1 MTNSSRRAWLFAGAL
16 LGCLLAVIQIL
27 HVRVPLR
34 LPSGVAA
41 RVNGREIDSSTVER
55 TVAGFDAT
63 LRAAEPATQNRVLS
77 RMIDEELLVQQALD
91 SGVAET
97 DPEVRAAL
105 VRAAVNRVNAEVAA
119 LPIANEAIEVFFA
132 AHRAA
137 YASPTRYEVT
147 ALYFESKQFP
157 DLKTAQRRAE
167 AARDR
172 LRAGQPIES
181 LQRAADTL
189 PFVPPGEFATRNTL
203 ANYFGSTA
211 VDLIDQVRSG
221 DTSPPI
227 NFGRGILLIYVSR
240 RIDSEVP
247 RLDSIRS
254 LVEAD
259 LLREQQETALTALLD
274 SLHKSAHIDIGSA
287 YRVASSH

>member
-1 MTNSSRRAWLFAGAL
+1 MTNSSRRAWLFVGAL
-16 LGCLLAVIQIL
+16 LGCLLAVAQIL
-27 HVRVPLR
+27 NVRVPSR
-34 LPSGVAA
+34 LPNGVAA
-41 RVNGREIDSSTVER
+41 RVNGREIDSGTVER

-63 LRAAEPATQNRVLS
+63 LRAAGPATRNRVLG

-91 SGVAET
+91 SGAAET

-105 VRAAVNRVNAEVAA
+105 VRSAINRVNAEVAA
-119 LPIANEAIEVFFA
+119 LSIANEDIEAFFA
-132 AHRAA
+132 THRAT

-147 ALYFESKQFP
+147 ALYFESKHFP
-157 DLKTAQRRAE
+157 DLKAAQQRAE

-172 LRAGQPIES
+172 IRAGQSIES
-181 LQRAADTL
+181 LERASDTL
-189 PFVPPGEFATRNTL
+189 PFVPPGELATRNTL
-203 ANYFGSTA
+203 ANYFGSNA

-221 DTSPPI
+221 DTTPPI
-227 NFGRGILLIYVSR
+227 NFGRGVLLIYVSR

-254 LVEAD
+254 LIEAD
-259 LLREQQETALTALLD
+259 FLRQRQETALTALLD
-274 SLHKSAHIDIGSA
+274 SLHKSAHIDIASA